1 MLLCNRLTGNCQKY
15 LIPCMTTKINV
26 YWVKMFLKM
35 HLYLYNVHVT
45 NIIHIH
51 NYLNNVTLTIQ

>member
-1 MLLCNRLTGNCQKY
+1 
-15 LIPCMTTKINV
+15 MTTKINV